1 MVERLIS
8 MIPWIWNW
16 QERGKIL
23 FDFLK
28 KNKDLEELLLRLH
41 ANASNNYKDAAQ
53 DNYKQ
58 FLSLF
63 QEYKEKN
70 VLKKRQIAYYEE
82 KVKEW
87 EPQMRKYTHFDQKA
101 DIEGLRSSIL

>member
-1 MVERLIS
+1 M
-8 MIPWIWNW
+8 
-16 QERGKIL
+16 

-28 KNKDLEELLLRLH
+28 SSKNNSLEDVILRL
-41 ANASNNYKDAAQ
+41 NMNMSNNYKDAAQ

-101 DIEGLRSSIL
+101 DIEGLRSSVS